1 MTVATTTRKP
11 ALPRAT
17 ARDLATTEHLRF
29 VQLLGSLEATDW
41 QRPTDCPAW
50 DVREIALH
58 VLGAMEAQVRM
69 RELVHQSRLGKS
81 AAGNGP
87 LIDGM
92 TAVQVRER
100 DHLSPPQLLDRITDV
115 APRAALARTG
125 RPGFMRLMP
134 FRQEVG
140 GATEWWTV
148 GYLLDV
154 VYTRDVWMH
163 RVDISRAVGRSLEL
177 TREHDGVIVADV
189 VDEWASRHGQPYHLE
204 LTGPAG
210 GVFRSGDPGERL
222 TEDAVEFCRILSGR
236 GHGVG
241 LLAHPVPF

>member
-1 MTVATTTRKP
+1 MTAATTTRKP

-17 ARDLATTEHLRF
+17 ARDLAVTEHLRF
-29 VQLLGSLEATDW
+29 VALLESLEPPDW
-41 QRPTDCPAW
+41 QLPTDCPEW
-50 DVREIALH
+50 DVREVALH
-58 VLGAMEAQVRM
+58 VLGAMEAQLRL

-100 DHLSPPQLLDRITDV
+100 EHLSVPQLLDRIKEV

-125 RPGFMRLMP
+125 RPGIMRVIP

-140 GATEWWTV
+140 AAVEWWTV
-148 GYLLDV
+148 GYVLDV
-154 VYTRDVWMH
+154 VYTRDAWMH
-163 RVDISRAVGRSLEL
+163 RVDISRAVGRPLEL
-177 TREHDGVIVADV
+177 TREHDGRVVADV
-189 VDEWASRHGQPYHLE
+189 VEEWASRHGQPYHLE

-210 GVFRSGDPGERL
+210 GIYHSGDAGERL
-222 TEDAVEFCRILSGR
+222 AEDAVEFCRILSGR
-236 GHGVG
+236 GQGAG